1 MNTPTKPTN
10 RQRIDLGW
18 FRDREGNTQ
27 TVTRYPDGGFDWY
40 RDQDGKTHTL
50 GWTGPDDRNPQWQ
63 PGDAA

>member
-1 MNTPTKPTN
+1 MSTPTKPTN
-10 RQRIDLGW
+10 RQHIEFGSI
-18 FRDREGNTQ
+18 RDREGRVHT
-27 TVTRYPDGGFDWY
+27 TVNYPDGGFGWY